1 MELKDE
7 FMFYHIGDKE
17 LIYTAI
23 KEDDNYIVS
32 WDNVIGE
39 NGLIFEAGS
48 ETYTKLSVKNA
59 INKGMWIILEGDE

>member
-7 FMFYHIGDKE
+7 FKFYHIGDKE

-32 WDNVIGE
+32 WDNVFGE
-39 NGLIFEAGS
+39 DGLIFEAGS
-48 ETYTKLSVKNA
+48 EKYTKTSVKNA
-59 INKGMWIILEGDE
+59 ITKGMWIILEGDE